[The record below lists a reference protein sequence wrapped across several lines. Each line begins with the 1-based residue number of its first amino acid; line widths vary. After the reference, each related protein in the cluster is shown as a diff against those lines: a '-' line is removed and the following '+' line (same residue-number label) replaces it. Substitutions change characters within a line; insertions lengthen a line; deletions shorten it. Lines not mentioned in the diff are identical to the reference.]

1 MKNRARALFSEA
13 VKNVNEAEEELC
25 RPEEDVVSVLV
36 CKKAQRAT
44 ENFLRGFL
52 LDNGVEPNNQSTLE
66 SLYRQCEKLNPNFS
80 KVSLTNFNCLSD
92 KLDSRSCNELT
103 KVSSCY
109 TTANNIDT
117 FLREEKVLK

>member
-1 MKNRARALFSEA
+1 MKNRARALFNEA
-13 VKNVNEAEEELC
+13 IKNVNEAGEELC

-66 SLYRQCEKLNPNFS
+66 ALYQQCKKLNPSFS
-80 KVSLTNFNCLSD
+80 KVSLANFNCLSD
-92 KLDSRSCNELT
+92 KLDSKTCNEIP
-103 KVSSCY
+103 KVNGCY
-109 TTANNIDT
+109 ITANNIDA
-117 FLREEKVLK
+117 FLRQEKVI

>member
-13 VKNVNEAEEELC
+13 VKNVNEANDELC

-52 LDNGVEPNNQSTLE
+52 LDHGIEPKNESTLND
-66 SLYRQCEKLNPNFS
+66 LYLECKKLNPNLS
-80 KVSLTNFNCLSD
+80 KVPLTSFDCLSES
-92 KLDSRSCNELT
+92 LDSKTCIELVKVNSCFI
-103 KVSSCY
+103 
-109 TTANNIDT
+109 TASNLDS
-117 FLREEKVLK
+117 FLRGEKII

>member
-13 VKNVNEAEEELC
+13 VKNVNEANDELC

-52 LDNGVEPNNQSTLE
+52 LDHGIEPKNESTLDE
-66 SLYRQCEKLNPNFS
+66 LYLECKKLNPNFS
-80 KVSLTNFNCLSD
+80 KVSLTSFDCLSE
-92 KLDSRSCNELT
+92 KLNTKSCNELV
-103 KVSSCY
+103 KVNSCY
-109 TTANNIDT
+109 STATNLDT
-117 FLREEKVLK
+117 FLREENVI

>member
-13 VKNVNEAEEELC
+13 VKNVNEAGEELC

-52 LDNGVEPNNQSTLE
+52 LDNGVEPNNHNTLND
-66 SLYRQCEKLNPNFS
+66 LYKQCKKLNPNFS
-80 KVSLTNFNCLSD
+80 KVNLSSFNCLSD
-92 KLDSRSCNELT
+92 KLDSKSCNELS
-103 KVSSCY
+103 KVNGCY

-117 FLREEKVLK
+117 FLRQEKILK